1 MNGDEEVVDEIFIN
15 NKVKGIFGYLKDQL
29 FTIKAIFKFRRAGI
43 RYALF
48 AFGQDLKPLPIFA
61 SKILGL
67 KTILRTDGRYSNQYK
82 TILGKRDLKYYY
94 FKMIESLNYKFVDTL
109 VLENKAMF
117 TPKEMLKY
125 SAKVGH
131 MYVDLALFKNE
142 KPWGDRE
149 VDIAYVGR
157 FEEEKGIDD
166 AVDVIQMVG
175 SQRKSLLVG
184 TGSQIKKVTDR
195 TNGLVKDGYDTEVR
209 GWVSP
214 TDLSYILNNT
224 KVVIL
229 TSKREGLPNIVLE
242 SIACGAIVASYDV
255 GAVHDIIVDGR
266 TGILS
271 RYGEKE
277 ELAGKI
283 IELFERGDP
292 DFLRTNSTKIIKNQ
306 YSLEAVS
313 KSYLT
318 ILTN

>member
-1 MNGDEEVVDEIFIN
+1 
-15 NKVKGIFGYLKDQL
+15 
-29 FTIKAIFKFRRAGI
+29 
-43 RYALF
+43 
-48 AFGQDLKPLPIFA
+48 
-61 SKILGL
+61 
-67 KTILRTDGRYSNQYK
+67 
-82 TILGKRDLKYYY
+82 
-94 FKMIESLNYKFVDTL
+94 MIESLNYKFVDTL

-229 TSKREGLPNIVLE
+229 TSKRRLPI
-242 SIACGAIVASYDV
+242 S
-255 GAVHDIIVDGR
+255 
-266 TGILS
+266 
-271 RYGEKE
+271 
-277 ELAGKI
+277 
-283 IELFERGDP
+283 FW
-292 DFLRTNSTKIIKNQ
+292 NQ
-306 YSLEAVS
+306 
-313 KSYLT
+313 
-318 ILTN
+318 